1 MIKQTQTKMFDFSD
15 VGLDFCAGS
24 KNKFP
29 EVFKKMLATG
39 YNPQTASSVSISGDQ
54 ITLTYGVTHG
64 YKTNRVLQ
72 VTASGGFNKQVYVDS
87 ITSNTV
93 TCTVLDGDTSGLT
106 GTISTKV
113 ASLGWELVYELSN
126 IQIFKMK
133 HIDDTER
140 YVRFCFQNNASQH
153 NAIAPCIGK
162 TVDLQSGT
170 ITDANATPVNANV
183 TTPFNNSNL
192 RWEFSTY
199 PHNLHNNWTYSQ
211 GVSEYGKGIC
221 IGSPYHLI
229 FMHNNYVGSLRSKTV
244 AILPTSIPYALDTLE
259 YPVIF
264 GDTYTVSSWGSEGSS
279 AYTARIGSHQV
290 SFSNNINDTQGWLF
304 AANQKATDSF
314 LPASIDSFNTTTT
327 TPIFIY
333 DNASRQLLGWCVGGL
348 HVARYANSNY
358 PPITSSNTPSKTV
371 DVDFQH
377 NCYVHP
383 LSYTNS
389 VGVTIFLAAVVEEV
403 KYGA

>member
-39 YNPQTASSVSISGDQ
+39 FNPQTVNSVSISGST
-54 ITLTYGVTHG
+54 ITLTYGVNHG
-64 YKTNRVLQ
+64 YVADRVLQ
-72 VTASGGFNKQVYVDS
+72 VTATGGFNKEVYIDG

-93 TCTVLDGDTSGLT
+93 TCTVLDADTSGLT
-106 GTISTKV
+106 GTLSTKV

-211 GVSEYGKGIC
+211 GVSEYGKGVC

-264 GDTYTVSSWGSEGSS
+264 GDTYTVSSWGTEGSY

-290 SFSNNINDTQGWLF
+290 SFSNGINNNSGWLF
-304 AANQKATDSF
+304 DYYQKATDSF

-348 HVARYANSNY
+348 HVARYADSNY
-358 PPITSSNTPSKTV
+358 PPITSSATPSKTV

-377 NCYVHP
+377 DCYIHP
-383 LSYTNS
+383 LKYSNS
-389 VGVTIFLAAVVEEV
+389 VVDTIFLAAVVEEV